1 MKNKTILFGLN
12 ELNFDYIKYYINEG
26 FLPNFKKLFE
36 IQSPIETLSENEYRL
51 LEPWIQWATIYT
63 GKTFLQHN
71 IFRLGDIVDNPKL
84 SQIFEELEDDG
95 LTVGAVSPFNAD
107 NRLKTPSFY
116 IPDPWTKTHVSGNFL
131 IKALYQAIHQSV
143 NDNAKSTLSIKSIIA
158 LGLGLLLYAPISR
171 WSHYLKTV
179 LNIRSPGS
187 KAVFLDSLL
196 ADIHLTLWRK
206 YKPDFS
212 NLFLNSGAH
221 IQHHYLF
228 NSKAYTGELKNP
240 DWYCSNGFDPLINI
254 LSEYDYQIGKILG
267 LKNVK
272 LIIAT
277 GLHQQPHKHVTFYW
291 RLKQHDKFSE
301 MIGIKNAIQILPR
314 MSRDFLII
322 FQNEVDTT
330 NAEILLN
337 SFHASKDNLKI
348 FEVDNRGNSLFIE
361 LVYPNDL
368 DDNDSIYS
376 NLSNLKLERFKSY
389 LAFVAIKNGEH
400 NGKGYLTSNFDL
412 KLDELVNLS
421 EIKAFIKKVATSKY

>member
-1 MKNKTILFGLN
+1 
-12 ELNFDYIKYYINEG
+12 
-26 FLPNFKKLFE
+26 
-36 IQSPIETLSENEYRL
+36 
-51 LEPWIQWATIYT
+51 
-63 GKTFLQHN
+63 
-71 IFRLGDIVDNPKL
+71 LGDIVDNPKL

-240 DWYCSNGFDPLINI
+240 DWYCSDGFDPLINI

-322 FQNEVDTT
+322 FQNKVDTT